1 MAWSKHW
8 KTRAAT
14 VSRWPCSGIQRLPGS
29 VMIFR
34 ALSLKDLLSRRAAMP
49 PREERKAVKSI
60 QDRRA
65 SRESDNV
72 SDGGRGFEYRR
83 RSGLRRLMTTLQI
96 VRRRGLYNLDGRV
109 RYV

>member
-14 VSRWPCSGIQRLPGS
+14 VSRWRCNGIQRLPGS

-34 ALSLKDLLSRRAAMP
+34 ALSLKDLLSRRAVMP
-49 PREERKAVKSI
+49 LREERKAVKSI

-72 SDGGRGFEYRR
+72 SDVGRGFEYQAAKRFKATDDDASDCSTT
-83 RSGLRRLMTTLQI
+83 RSL
-96 VRRRGLYNLDGRV
+96 
-109 RYV
+109 